1 VVARGISSSGYGLS
15 PTNIFIYYNN
25 IFINMHIFHKWY
37 YPCNGH
43 RICLICNKV
52 ESEDD
57 YGWNPDRP
65 FDWWNK
71 VKEMIIWENK
81 RKAEDES
88 VVGDIVK
95 LLKDAG
101 HM

>member
-1 VVARGISSSGYGLS
+1 
-15 PTNIFIYYNN
+15 
-25 IFINMHIFHKWY
+25 
-37 YPCNGH
+37 
-43 RICLICNKV
+43 V